1 MRLVHRQHHVTAD
14 GDVLVCDTDRAVV
27 HTVRGVHAASMR
39 QVIDHAAPD
48 LDLPDDDVT
57 LDLVTA
63 GLLAR
68 CAPDTDHDG
77 GPLEARPAA
86 LATDAPHTSTAVDR
100 RRFLGLSAT
109 AAAGI
114 TTLALPTA
122 AHAASHELPPS
133 PPATTTTVALPA
145 APSGGPSVTRSTS
158 TRNIR
163 VTWVSSPEAFTYQWI
178 VYSNDDELIE
188 RASGTAISGA
198 LPVVIYTMPAGVV
211 KFRVTTTSNT
221 SPAATHTT
229 NLTF

>member
-1 MRLVHRQHHVTAD
+1 MRVRLVHRQHHVTAD

-48 LDLPDDDVT
+48 LDLPDDAVT

-86 LATDAPHTSTAVDR
+86 HATDAPHTSTAVDR

-122 AHAASHELPPS
+122 AHAASHELP
-133 PPATTTTVALPA
+133 A
-145 APSGGPSVTRSTS
+145 APTGDEYIGTNTS
-158 TRNIR
+158 SRQ
-163 VTWVSSPEAFTYQWI
+163 FI
-178 VYSNDDELIE
+178 VYWEPVPAPFDYSWSAFNTSSGKTLL
-188 RASGTAISGA
+188 ASGTASASYFETVVYTWPIGSTSLRLEITSITDPAVSDA
-198 LPVVIYTMPAGVV
+198 LDYSA
-211 KFRVTTTSNT
+211 
-221 SPAATHTT
+221 
-229 NLTF
+229 